1 MKRGFIVSAVLSL
14 LMTGCSLIEMILP
27 EVDVLKLSETEF
39 VVPAKGGEFILD
51 ITYTGEYTLN
61 IETDGEAWVHEIA
74 TRATDPEEGVLR
86 FRVDANKGY
95 DDRHARIEVSVS
107 PKVRKYI
114 NVTQK
119 QKDALML
126 SKDIYELDEKG
137 GNLQIEVQANVDI
150 DVAIDPAASEW
161 LTKVETKALVSKAFG
176 FRIAPYEGSG
186 TRTGKISFTSGD
198 LKEEVTVYQ
207 NGGPELVLSSNLVN
221 LTSDE
226 GVFNVDVTTNVEY
239 EVVMPEADWLSYVP
253 TTKGTVT
260 GSLEF
265 KVKENTSY
273 DSREAVIVIKGI
285 DCNLSES
292 IKVVQSQK
300 DAIVPGASTVELESG
315 SGTFV
320 LTLGSNVDYD
330 LSIDAGWLTLVQTK
344 AFVEKELQFAYEA
357 NEDPE
362 DREAVITFVY
372 GDIIQKVTV
381 VQSAL
386 LKDYVL
392 GVTHMNRIFRLPEF
406 TGTLKSGTVNWGDGS
421 QEGYSA
427 GLEHDYGTESE
438 VTVEMNFNAGAGEH
452 LVKFDDIEGIV
463 EIDLSGM

>member
-1 MKRGFIVSAVLSL
+1 MKRSFIVSVVLSL
-14 LMTGCSLIEMILP
+14 FMTGCSLIEMILP

-39 VVPAKGGEFILD
+39 VIPSKGGEFFLD

-61 IETDGEAWVHEIA
+61 IETDGDAWLHEIA
-74 TRATDPEEGVLR
+74 TRATNTDEGILR

-137 GNLQIEVQANVDI
+137 GSLNIEVQANVD
-150 DVAIDPAASEW
+150 VAVEIDPAASEW
-161 LTKVETKALVSKAFG
+161 LSQVETKALVSKNFG
-176 FRIAPYEGSG
+176 FRIDPYEGSG
-186 TRTGKISFTSGD
+186 TRSGKIFFTSGD
-198 LKEEVTVYQ
+198 IKEEVTVYQ
-207 NGGPELVLSSNLVN
+207 NGGPELVLGSNLVN
-221 LTSDE
+221 LTSEE
-226 GVFNVDVTTNVEY
+226 GVFTVDVTTNVEY

-253 TTKGTVT
+253 TTRGAVT

-265 KVKENTSY
+265 KVKENLTY
-273 DSREAVIVIKGI
+273 DSREAVIMIKGM
-285 DCNLSES
+285 DCNLSETVR
-292 IKVVQSQK
+292 VVQSQK
-300 DAIVPGASTVELESG
+300 DAIVPGVSSVELESG
-315 SGTFV
+315 SGTFS

-330 LSIDAGWLTLVQTK
+330 LSIDADWLSHVQTK

-357 NEDPE
+357 NEAPD

-372 GDIIQKVTV
+372 GDIIQKVKV

-392 GVTHMNRIFRLPEF
+392 KVIHTNRTFRLPEF
-406 TGTLKSGTVNWGDGS
+406 TGTLKSGTVDWGDGS

-427 GLEHDYGTESE
+427 GLGHDYGTGSE
-438 VTVEMNFNAGAGEH
+438 VTVEMDFNAGAGEH